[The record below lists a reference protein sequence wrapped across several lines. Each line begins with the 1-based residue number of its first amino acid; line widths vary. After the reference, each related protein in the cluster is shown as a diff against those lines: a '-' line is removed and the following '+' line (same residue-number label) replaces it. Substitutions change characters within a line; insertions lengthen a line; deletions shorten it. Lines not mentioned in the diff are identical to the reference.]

1 MKKNFR
7 VKREKDFKAIFKE
20 GTSFANRKFV
30 IYRLENKQKHFRV
43 GLSVS
48 KRLGNAVTRNQIK
61 RRIRHILQNA
71 KGEISEDVDFVVI
84 ARNGVEALGYADMEK
99 NLLHVLKLSKI
110 YQEGNGSEK
119 ETTVD

>member
-7 VKREKDFKAIFKE
+7 VKREKDFKAIFKD

-30 IYRLENKQKHFRV
+30 IYQLENQQNHFRV

-48 KRLGNAVTRNQIK
+48 KKLGNAVTRNQIK
-61 RRIRHILQNA
+61 RRIRHILQSV
-71 KGEISEDVDFVVI
+71 KGSLVEHVDFVVI
-84 ARNGVEALGYADMEK
+84 ARKGVETLEYAEMEK

>member
-1 MKKNFR
+1 MKKSFR
-7 VKREKDFKAIFKE
+7 VKREKDFKAIFKD

-30 IYRLENKQKHFRV
+30 VYQLENQQNHFRV

-48 KRLGNAVTRNQIK
+48 KKLGNAVTRNQIK
-61 RRIRHILQNA
+61 RRILHILQSV
-71 KGEISEDVDFVVI
+71 KGSLVEHVDFVVI
-84 ARNGVEALGYADMEK
+84 ARKGVETLEYAEMEK

>member
-7 VKREKDFKAIFKE
+7 VKREKDFKAIFKD

-30 IYRLENKQKHFRV
+30 VYQLGNQQNHFRV

-48 KRLGNAVTRNQIK
+48 KKLGNAVTRNQIK
-61 RRIRHILQNA
+61 RRIRHILQSV
-71 KGEISEDVDFVVI
+71 KGSLVEHVDFVVI
-84 ARNGVEALGYADMEK
+84 ARKGVETLEYAEMEK

>member
-7 VKREKDFKAIFKE
+7 VKREKDFKAIFKD
-20 GTSFANRKFV
+20 GTSFATRKFV
-30 IYRLENKQKHFRV
+30 VYQLENQQNHFRV

-48 KRLGNAVTRNQIK
+48 KKLGNAVTRNQIK
-61 RRIRHILQNA
+61 RRIRHILQSV
-71 KGEISEDVDFVVI
+71 KGSLVEHVDFVVI
-84 ARNGVEALGYADMEK
+84 ARKGVETLEYAEMEK